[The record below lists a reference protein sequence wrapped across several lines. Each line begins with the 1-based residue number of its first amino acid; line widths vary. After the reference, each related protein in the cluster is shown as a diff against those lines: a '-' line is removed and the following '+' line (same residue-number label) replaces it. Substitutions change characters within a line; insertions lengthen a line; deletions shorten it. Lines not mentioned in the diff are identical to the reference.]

1 MSRVVPLAAL
11 LTLAGAAPSAQINTG
26 DPLPVAG
33 QTFDTAS
40 GTRSS
45 LAASAGRAGLVVVFW
60 STTCP
65 WADRYAPRLAELV
78 DGYQSAG
85 FGFVL
90 VDSNGPDA
98 LRRPLADSLALPVL
112 LDPAGEIAGAFG
124 ARRAPH
130 AFLFGPGLTLIYDGS
145 IDDSPASA
153 DRVRIPYLAQAMDQS
168 VAGLPIEIQRT
179 QAFGCTTDRGPSRV
193 TPTPGTPE

>member
-1 MSRVVPLAAL
+1 MTRLLPLAAL
-11 LTLAGAAPSAQINTG
+11 IGMLVAATAPAAQINTG
-26 DPLPVAG
+26 DPLPVAD
-33 QTFDTAS
+33 QVFATA
-40 GTRSS
+40 GGAQSS
-45 LAASAGRAGLVVVFW
+45 LAAQAGRAGLVVVFW

-78 DGYQSAG
+78 EGYQSAG

-98 LRRPLADSLALPVL
+98 LRQPLADTLSLPVL
-112 LDPAGEIAGAFG
+112 QDPDGEVADAFG

-130 AFLFGPGLTLIYDGS
+130 AFLFGPGLGLLYDGS

-153 DRVRIPYLAQAMDQS
+153 ARVRTPYLAQAMDQS
-168 VAGLPIEIQRT
+168 VAGLPVEVQRT
-179 QAFGCTTDRGPSRV
+179 QAFGCTSDRD
-193 TPTPGTPE
+193 TPTPNTGSPE